1 MKKSIWLYLFFAALI
16 LELAAVALSWELAQY
31 IAKPLLMTFL
41 GAYFIQQSRG
51 SIAARQLVLLA
62 IFFSWLGDVFLLMQ
76 EDNSRYFMAGLVC
89 FLIAHF
95 FYIFFFLRVRSI
107 ETVAEP
113 WRLLRIIV
121 VAVYVAV
128 LFIYLYSS
136 LGELRLPV
144 LAYALALGTMLVCC
158 WHAFTAG
165 SSWFWFCLAGAVL
178 FVISDSLLAINKFK
192 SPFPA
197 SGFWII
203 LTYALAQFAIVY
215 GSLQWLALQRQHS
228 HQKLVM

>member
-1 MKKSIWLYLFFAALI
+1 MKKSIWIYLFFVTLI
-16 LELAAVALSWELAQY
+16 LELTAIALSWESVQY
-31 IAKPLLMTFL
+31 IVKPLLLTFL

-51 SIAARQLVLLA
+51 SVAARQLVLFA

-76 EDNSRYFMAGLVC
+76 EDNSRYFMAGLLS
-89 FLIAHF
+89 FLIAHI
-95 FYIFFFLRVRSI
+95 FYIFFFLRVRAI

-113 WRLLRIIV
+113 WRILRIIV
-121 VAVYVAV
+121 VAVYVAI
-128 LFIYLYSS
+128 LFIYLFPS

-158 WHAFTAG
+158 WHAFTPG

-192 SPFPA
+192 SPFPGA
-197 SGFWII
+197 GFWII